1 MKPQCIY
8 CLSVKEETEFN
19 HEHVIHKSMTK
30 AIEPHNL
37 TLANRVCQK
46 CNQDFGDS
54 IDLKLSRG
62 YWEGMDRFRYE
73 QKRMNKIGQ
82 LNQRQIQYSVK
93 DSESFKSEIGKP
105 QEFVRDH
112 LQLDLFDGSV
122 RRLSLAE
129 LKRTPL
135 DELVDIEQITFFRVV
150 TEIVETA
157 EVINDLI
164 EPFLR
169 KTFEFRKSILK
180 HEVTAT
186 VIYDDPPL
194 RSIAKIGLNYL
205 AKISENAPELVLD
218 SSFNQIRKFVRD
230 GRRPF
235 IQPVQLEKEKGDFV
249 FNGRILQGHKVS
261 VAANNELSTVVARV
275 SLFNRIVWKVIL
287 SSNYIGLTVI
297 PSSSQIWDLETK
309 LCQQFE

>member
-1 MKPQCIY
+1 MNLQCIY
-8 CLSVKEETEFN
+8 CLNVKEGTEFN

-37 TLANRVCQK
+37 TLTNRVCQK

-62 YWEGMDRFRYE
+62 YWEGMDRFRYD
-73 QKRMNKIGQ
+73 QKRMDKIGQ
-82 LNQRQIQYSVK
+82 LSHKQIQFSVE

-122 RRLSLAE
+122 RRLSLSE

-135 DELVDIEQITFFRVV
+135 NMLVDIEQITFFRVV

-157 EVINDLI
+157 EVINELI
-164 EPFLR
+164 EPYLGT
-169 KTFEFRKSILK
+169 TFEFRKGILK

-205 AKISENAPELVLD
+205 ARISENLPELVLD
-218 SSFNQIRKFVRD
+218 SSFDQIRKFVKD
-230 GRRPF
+230 GRKPY
-235 IQPVQLEKEKGDFV
+235 IQPVQLEEMKGDFV

-261 VAANNELSTVVARV
+261 VAADEELSTVVARV

-287 SSNYIGLTVI
+287 SSNYIGVTAI
-297 PSSSQIWDLETK
+297 PSASHIWDLDTK
-309 LCQQFE
+309 VCQKLE